1 MDEKIK
7 ELVVDNNAQ
16 YKMRNELVNSRY
28 RLGVVEQRMIIALA
42 SHINK
47 HGDDFDQCMIDANDL
62 AKFMGLDSKSAYGQL
77 KRTADALVKCI
88 VSFEWY
94 KTPKS
99 KQKSWIKANWFD
111 FISYDAETVTIVFK
125 FGSLVKPLLLEVV
138 EAYVRAEAKP
148 LMKFRR
154 SASYRFYNFAVEWQ
168 KLREKTISI
177 DDLKHMLMLDDEYP
191 LYGGLNQKVIAPAI
205 KEINKLTDYE
215 ISYMPKKTGR
225 KITDI
230 VFKIK
235 VKNKSKIKQI
245 KPKKKDIETDAVPAE
260 WTEDQ
265 NVVYNELVALGIAKD
280 ASKQFISNKP
290 LEEIRINID
299 YAKEQQAAGK
309 VKSMGAY
316 LYQSINN
323 DYGVNKARAAAQE
336 TAAAAAKEQERIDA
350 MSPDEKE
357 RYFTNQDQLEQA
369 RQMATENFA
378 KQDTLIDDIKKA
390 NVVIQTE
397 KDEIKAE
404 FLGLDAECQKNYL
417 DVVKEAL
424 LSEPND
430 FKRRYNRENYKAL
443 INGDL
448 QKVLASKFELKQV
461 IDYIYNSRHQKL
473 MP

>member
-62 AKFMGLDSKSAYGQL
+62 AKFMGLDAKSAYGQL

-111 FISYDAETVTIVFK
+111 YICYDAETVTIVFK

-235 VKNKSKIKQI
+235 VKNKSKIK
-245 KPKKKDIETDAVPAE
+245 PKKKDIETDAVPAE
-260 WTEDQ
+260 WTEEQ
-265 NVVYNELVALGIAKD
+265 NAVYNELIALGIAKD
-280 ASKQFISNKP
+280 AAKQFVSNKP

-299 YAKEQQAAGK
+299 YAKEQQTAGK

-336 TAAAAAKEQERIDA
+336 AAAAAAKEQERIDA

-378 KQDTLIDDIKKA
+378 KQDTPIDDIKKA
-390 NVVIQTE
+390 NVAIQTE
-397 KDEIKAE
+397 KDEIEAE
-404 FLGLDAECQKNYL
+404 FLELDAECQKNYL
-417 DVVKEAL
+417 DIVKEAL

-448 QKVLASKFELKQV
+448 QKVLTSEIELKQV
-461 IDYIYNSRHQKL
+461 IDYIYNSRHQIL

>member
-1 MDEKIK
+1 MGDEKIK

-77 KRTADALVKCI
+77 KRTTDALVKCI

-111 FISYDAETVTIVFK
+111 YICYDAETVTIVFK

-191 LYGGLNQKVIAPAI
+191 LYGGLNQKVIAPAV

-235 VKNKSKIKQI
+235 VKNKTKI

-260 WTEDQ
+260 WTEEQ
-265 NVVYNELVALGIAKD
+265 NVVYNELIALGITKD
-280 ASKQFISNKP
+280 ASKQFVSNKP

-336 TAAAAAKEQERIDA
+336 AAAAAAKEQERIDA

-378 KQDTLIDDIKKA
+378 KQDTPIDNIKKA
-390 NVVIQTE
+390 NVAIQTE
-397 KDEIKAE
+397 KDEIEAE

-417 DVVKEAL
+417 DIVKEAL
-424 LSEPND
+424 LSERND

-448 QKVLASKFELKQV
+448 EKVLASKFELKQV

>member
-1 MDEKIK
+1 MGDEKIK
-7 ELVVDNNAQ
+7 ELVIDNNAQ

-111 FISYDAETVTIVFK
+111 YICYDAETVTIVFK

-191 LYGGLNQKVIAPAI
+191 LYGGLNQKVIAPAV

-235 VKNKSKIKQI
+235 VKNKTKI

-260 WTEDQ
+260 WTEEQ
-265 NVVYNELVALGIAKD
+265 NVVYNELIALGIAKD
-280 ASKQFISNKP
+280 ASKQFVSNKP
-290 LEEIRINID
+290 LEEIRINVG
-299 YAKEQQAAGK
+299 YAKEQQATGK
-309 VKSMGAY
+309 VKNMSAY

-323 DYGVNKARAAAQE
+323 DYGVTKARAEAQE
-336 TAAAAAKEQERIDA
+336 EKAAAMKELERFDAMTPDQREVYLKNLADKQAAKEMAEAQQITYNSSDVDKEKQLRRMKEVQEIIKQ
-350 MSPDEKE
+350 EK
-357 RYFTNQDQLEQA
+357 
-369 RQMATENFA
+369 
-378 KQDTLIDDIKKA
+378 
-390 NVVIQTE
+390 
-397 KDEIKAE
+397 
-404 FLGLDAECQKNYL
+404 
-417 DVVKEAL
+417 
-424 LSEPND
+424 
-430 FKRRYNRENYKAL
+430 
-443 INGDL
+443 
-448 QKVLASKFELKQV
+448 LKQEKPKKR
-461 IDYIYNSRHQKL
+461 I
-473 MP
+473 